1 VDKIIGGILKGSRQ
15 MGKKKTNKNIPA
27 NVSTSTLAGLSFF
40 FLVGFSSSAAVLSP
54 SKPYNFASTN
64 CCNGGEKKEEEKLQ
78 AEWP

>member
-1 VDKIIGGILKGSRQ
+1 

-27 NVSTSTLAGLSFF
+27 IVSTSTLAGLSFF